1 MYIQFIEPPT
11 LRHIEQEEQ
20 WLQTTGNRLPE
31 ESTIREMICGLLL
44 GCFLGILNLFW
55 FKETVF
61 TRRHQMGIVAG
72 MLINVY
78 YGVTHVIH

>member
-1 MYIQFIEPPT
+1 MHIQFIEPPT
-11 LRHIEQEEQ
+11 LQHIEQEEQ

-31 ESTIREMICGLLL
+31 ES
-44 GCFLGILNLFW
+44 ILNLFW

-78 YGVTHVIH
+78 YGITHVIH

>member
-31 ESTIREMICGLLL
+31 ESKKCTE
-44 GCFLGILNLFW
+44 
-55 FKETVF
+55 KEKVKLKSRF
-61 TRRHQMGIVAG
+61 IQVQ
-72 MLINVY
+72 
-78 YGVTHVIH
+78 